1 MNILLYT
8 PKVFKH
14 RIRNYAVYV
23 AARACLC
30 AQTCNMGIHSE
41 WPKLWAGE
49 GPEFKVDAAPVQTV
63 FIDGQIML
71 MKSKASC

>member
-1 MNILLYT
+1 
-8 PKVFKH
+8 
-14 RIRNYAVYV
+14 
-23 AARACLC
+23 
-30 AQTCNMGIHSE
+30 MGIHSE